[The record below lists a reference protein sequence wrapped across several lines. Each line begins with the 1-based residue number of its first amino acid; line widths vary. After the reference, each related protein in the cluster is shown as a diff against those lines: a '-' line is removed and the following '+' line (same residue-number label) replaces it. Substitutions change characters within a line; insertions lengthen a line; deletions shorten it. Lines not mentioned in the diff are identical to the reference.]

1 MSHQPRRTRPQRRA
15 ALLSLLCVLGVP
27 RVDEAPPVGSTTGPT
42 VQVRPGRAQPDDQV
56 TLQISGFSS
65 PYVTA
70 SVCGNNALRGSS
82 DCDMS
87 ASEGNELAADALVSR
102 FTMPISAPPT
112 ACPCVVRVVGADQAE
127 IALAPLEVIGHPV
140 GPLTEAP
147 SLEGLVDAVVT
158 AREQPSGFV
167 DVLVASLGGDTTYEV
182 TLLVRNRSPE
192 SLSAVLARGSAFDSD
207 QNALVSFD
215 LGNAPP
221 IAPGQT
227 WTTSALV
234 VIPTPSI
241 GSVEWAVDVI
251 GAGPALVGST
261 TTQHRPVLL
270 IVVLGLA
277 VLSLSAFVARRLM
290 RRHAARSE
298 AQAASAAAADAGADQ
313 VADEMA
319 SVG

>member
-1 MSHQPRRTRPQRRA
+1 MIQQPGRKRPQRRA

-27 RVDEAPPVGSTTGPT
+27 RVDEAPPVGSTTGPA
-42 VQVRPGRAQPDDQV
+42 VEVRPGRAEPGEQV

-65 PYVTA
+65 PWVTA
-70 SVCGNNALRGSS
+70 SVCGNNALRGSA

-112 ACPCVVRVVGADQAE
+112 ACPCVVRVMGADQAE
-127 IALAPLEVIGHPV
+127 IALVPIEVIGHPV

-147 SLEGLVDAVVT
+147 TLEGLVDAVVT

-167 DVLVASLGGDTTYEV
+167 DGLVASLGGDTTYEV
-182 TLLVRNRSPE
+182 TLVVRNRSPE
-192 SLSAVLARGSAFDSD
+192 PLSAVLARGSAFDSD
-207 QNALVSFD
+207 QNAVVSFD

-227 WTTSALV
+227 WTTSVLA
-234 VIPTPSI
+234 VIPTPSF

-270 IVVLGLA
+270 ILLLAVA
-277 VLSLSAFVARRLM
+277 VLSLSVFVGRRM
-290 RRHAARSE
+290 MQRHAARSE
-298 AQAASAAAADAGADQ
+298 AQAAAADADQ
-313 VADEMA
+313 VADDMV

>member
-1 MSHQPRRTRPQRRA
+1 
-15 ALLSLLCVLGVP
+15 LLSLLCVLGVP
-27 RVDEAPPVGSTTGPT
+27 SVDEAAPVGSTTGPA
-42 VQVRPGRAQPDDQV
+42 VEVRPGRAQPGEQV

-65 PYVTA
+65 PWVTA
-70 SVCGNNALRGSS
+70 SVCGNNALRGSA

-87 ASEGNELAADALVSR
+87 ASEGNEIDADALVSR
-102 FTMPISAPPT
+102 FTLPISAPPT
-112 ACPCVVRVVGADQAE
+112 ACPCVVRVMGADQAE
-127 IALAPLEVIGHPV
+127 IALVPLEVIGHPV

-147 SLEGLVDAVVT
+147 TLEGLVDAVVT

-167 DVLVASLGGDTTYEV
+167 DGLVASLGGDTTYEV
-182 TLLVRNRSPE
+182 TLVVRNRSPE
-192 SLSAVLARGSAFDSD
+192 TLSAVLARGSAFDSD
-207 QNALVSFD
+207 QNAVVSFD

-227 WTTSALV
+227 WTTSVLA
-234 VIPTPSI
+234 VIPTPSF
-241 GSVEWAVDVI
+241 GSVEWSVDVI

-270 IVVLGLA
+270 ILVLAVA
-277 VLSLSAFVARRLM
+277 VLSLSVFVGRRMM

-298 AQAASAAAADAGADQ
+298 AQAAAADADQ
-313 VADEMA
+313 VADDMV

>member
-1 MSHQPRRTRPQRRA
+1 M
-15 ALLSLLCVLGVP
+15 
-27 RVDEAPPVGSTTGPT
+27 
-42 VQVRPGRAQPDDQV
+42 
-56 TLQISGFSS
+56 TLQISGFAS

-82 DCDMS
+82 DCEMS
-87 ASEGNELAADALVSR
+87 ASEGNELTDALVSR
-102 FTMPISAPPT
+102 FTMPIAAPPT

-127 IALAPLEVIGHPV
+127 IALVPFEVIGHPV

-147 SLEGLVDAVVT
+147 TLAGQVDAVVT

-167 DVLVASLGGDTTYEV
+167 DGLVASLGGDTTYEV
-182 TLLVRNRSPE
+182 TLVVRNRSPE
-192 SLSAVLARGSAFDSD
+192 TLSAVLARGSAFDSD
-207 QNALVSFD
+207 QNAVVSFD

-227 WTTSALV
+227 WTTSVLA
-234 VIPTPSI
+234 VIPTPSF

-270 IVVLGLA
+270 ILLLAVA
-277 VLSLSAFVARRLM
+277 VLSLSVFVGRRLM
-290 RRHAARSE
+290 RRHAERSE
-298 AQAASAAAADAGADQ
+298 AQAAAAAAADAAADQ
-313 VADEMA
+313 VADDLA